1 MTAVQQQPCR
11 AQDRTKLLTGTGH
24 FSVCLRWPLWHEEI
38 FKRLSTHR
46 RAINS
51 FCTLAHSSPHSQT
64 LLQLYS
70 SHCHLCHLGQV
81 QAQVEGHWPD
91 LLLATSS
98 PALAVQVTKSLLAST
113 LSLASVIL
121 QMFLVYPSYLYHL
134 PYSRQETELYPLSWE
149 GWLSVLME
157 QDFTSESYM
166 QRVKFQFLE
175 RCAYPLRNKAGLS
188 LTTRH
193 ILINLKFLPS
203 VLLAGV

>member
-1 MTAVQQQPCR
+1 MPAVQQQPCR

-81 QAQVEGHWPD
+81 QAQVTGLTCFWPHH
-91 LLLATSS
+91 LQHLQCRWQNHFWQA
-98 PALAVQVTKSLLAST
+98 
-113 LSLASVIL
+113 LSLSLVLYYRCFWSIPVTCIIFLIQGRRQNCTHSAEKDDSQFWWSKIL
-121 QMFLVYPSYLYHL
+121 P
-134 PYSRQETELYPLSWE
+134 R
-149 GWLSVLME
+149 
-157 QDFTSESYM
+157 
-166 QRVKFQFLE
+166 
-175 RCAYPLRNKAGLS
+175 KA
-188 LTTRH
+188 TCRE
-193 ILINLKFLPS
+193 
-203 VLLAGV
+203 